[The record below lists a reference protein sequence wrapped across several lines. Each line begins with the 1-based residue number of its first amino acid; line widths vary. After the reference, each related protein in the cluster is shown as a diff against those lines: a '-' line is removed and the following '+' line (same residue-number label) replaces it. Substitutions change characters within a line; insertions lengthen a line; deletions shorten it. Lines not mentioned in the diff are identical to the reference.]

1 MEDLQRRF
9 DETIETLRS
18 LVAEIVAPAV
28 LPGAPD
34 RDLVTSVRGMEA
46 VGRLADA
53 GRLFCAG
60 EAAHRSRKVLGTEG
74 LARRL
79 GCATPAEL
87 LERTAHILPAT
98 ARARIRLAS
107 VTRPDTGLSGS
118 PLPAQFDEVAAGLA
132 SGRLGVDSAVTIVSV
147 LSRVSAGLAPDQLRL
162 VAQAEHELVCAAV
175 GSAPAPGEAAF
186 PPVTPMETAIQAAT
200 WEAVLNPDGPV
211 PAEKVFETRSFSLH
225 RAKGGLVPVSGM
237 LLPETAG
244 QVKRV
249 FDSLTNPR
257 QSLTFL
263 TAEERAAIER
273 EDGPKDP
280 RSRAQRQHDALA
292 TVFGVAGRSEELP
305 TLGGASA
312 TMVVQVLARD
322 DEVGRNGR
330 NGGSDAGSRNGGRPR
345 DADGR
350 GALGSMGR
358 EGEGDQ
364 RGSHADDS
372 MSVGVGH
379 VDSLDV
385 SLPADAVDHV
395 SCANGIQRVVIR
407 HDGKIM
413 SLGTTERTFNR
424 GQRRAIIARDGGCII
439 CGEAAWACE
448 VHHHIGW
455 ARDRRT
461 HVDNGVLLCWF
472 HHRTIDT
479 SGWRIRM
486 VEGCPQ
492 IMPPP
497 WLGPQVWMP
506 TRGSATRRIAALA
519 ERLRQ

>member
-9 DETIETLRS
+9 EETIETLRS
-18 LVAEIVAPAV
+18 LVAEIVAPEV

-34 RDLVTSVRGMEA
+34 RDLVASIRGMEA

-53 GRLFCAG
+53 GRIFCAG
-60 EAAHRSRKVLGTEG
+60 EVAHRSRKVLGSEG

-87 LERTAHILPAT
+87 LERTARILPTT
-98 ARARIRLAS
+98 ARSRMRLAS
-107 VTRPDTGLSGS
+107 ATRPDTGLSGS
-118 PLPAQFDEVAAGLA
+118 PLTAQFDEFAAGLV
-132 SGRLGVDSAVTIVSV
+132 SGRLGADSAVTIVSV
-147 LSRVSAGLAPDQLRL
+147 LSRVSAGLPPQQLHL

-175 GSAPAPGEAAF
+175 GSAPVPGEAAL
-186 PPVTPMETAIQAAT
+186 PPVTPVETAIQAAT
-200 WEAVLNPDGPV
+200 WEAVLNPDGGV
-211 PAEKVFETRSFSLH
+211 PAEKVFEARSFSLH
-225 RAKGGLVPVSGM
+225 RAKGGLIPVSGM

-249 FDSLTNPR
+249 LDALTNPR
-257 QSLTFL
+257 QSFTFL

-273 EDGPKDP
+273 EEGPKDP

-322 DEVGRNGR
+322 DAGSCS
-330 NGGSDAGSRNGGRPR
+330 GGSDAGSGRGGGPR
-345 DADGR
+345 DVGNR

-372 MSVGVGH
+372 TSVGVGH
-379 VDSLDV
+379 VDGLDV
-385 SLPADAVDHV
+385 SLPADAVDHL

-407 HDGKIM
+407 HDGKIL

-448 VHHHIGW
+448 VHHHVGW
-455 ARDRRT
+455 AQDKRT

-497 WLGPQVWMP
+497 WLGPQVWTS
-506 TRGSATRRIAALA
+506 TRGSALRRTAALM